1 MATKSKVEGSRKKTG
16 GRKAGTPNKMTAA
29 LKEDIL
35 SALAGVGGA
44 AYLESVA
51 KSHPPAFLG
60 LIGKVLPMTITGPNQ
75 DGSHTFTVNQP
86 WLQQQIQARNSA

>member
-1 MATKSKVEGSRKKTG
+1 MTDKSKVEGTRKKTG

-44 AYLESVA
+44 TYLQEVA
-51 KSHPPAFLG
+51 ISHPPAFLS
-60 LIGKVLPMTITGPNQ
+60 LIGKVLPMTVQGAGE
-75 DGSHTFTVNQP
+75 DGAHLFAVIERRIVKPSGN
-86 WLQQQIQARNSA
+86 

>member
-1 MATKSKVEGSRKKTG
+1 MATKSKVEAGRKKTG

-44 AYLESVA
+44 DYLQDVA
-51 KSHPPAFLG
+51 RSHPPAFLA
-60 LIGKVLPMTITGPNQ
+60 LIGKVLPMTIAGTGEG
-75 DGSHTFTVNQP
+75 GSHKFEVLMP